1 MQWNAGVWNNP
12 LSCTSQRMAT
22 VEGSWQEIRTKT
34 VQSTAESDHR
44 EGQDRAT
51 AGQADG
57 PGREG
62 LVEDL
67 QSLFTTYEVSLL
79 QVVLPAGPS
88 ATQGFPVHGV
98 QV

>member
-1 MQWNAGVWNNP
+1 MVKRIAWLLCSPLECCTEFFISRMQWNAGVWNNP
-12 LSCTSQRMAT
+12 LSCTSQHVAT

-34 VQSTAESDHR
+34 FQSTAESDHR

-67 QSLFTTYEVSLL
+67 QSLFTT
-79 QVVLPAGPS
+79 
-88 ATQGFPVHGV
+88 
-98 QV
+98 